1 MHKVR
6 FRECW
11 LSVDVGC
18 LLMLVVHLA
27 CLGLH
32 LLKYLI
38 VEISFVVVGV
48 FSDGDVSV
56 HEDVLE
62 NYMKQKHRLIWERRK
77 RERDSREAVM
87 PMD

>member
-1 MHKVR
+1 MLAAHTT
-6 FRECW
+6 
-11 LSVDVGC
+11 
-18 LLMLVVHLA
+18 LL
-27 CLGLH
+27 
-32 LLKYLI
+32 
-38 VEISFVVVGV
+38 EISCHGSFVVVGV

-87 PMD
+87 PVD